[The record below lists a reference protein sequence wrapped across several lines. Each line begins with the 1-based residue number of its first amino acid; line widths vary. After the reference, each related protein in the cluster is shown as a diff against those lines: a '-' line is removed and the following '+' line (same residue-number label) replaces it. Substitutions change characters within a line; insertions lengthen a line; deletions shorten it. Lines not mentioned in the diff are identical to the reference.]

1 MLSQLYPQFPL
12 DDLVDTLSGFP
23 ELISERAFLRCRTVA
38 IKYNNVWWNHATTI
52 TVEEGIAPSPEP
64 TAMFRDVALTE
75 ALLQMS
81 GRITV
86 DSFLSFATDW
96 RRQLHALPRFDFQQP
111 AYVDREASDRRQDS
125 YPRWACRLHELVPSA
140 TNSNLPRG
148 TFLASERKLFAP
160 DLPSLTAKW
169 LGEQFWTSRS
179 NVAYEYR
186 VLIEDRRARI
196 VGLAARRGKL
206 VVDVETR
213 TAQPLFCGARATN
226 VAGTERMFVEP
237 IQDSKASLNLDFP
250 VQELSV
256 WVMLQD
262 GEALDTYYESPH
274 RASWGRENAVYH
286 NTDSEVPMPESATET
301 SVFIEE
307 VEEITSSVTPRVFI
321 SYSHDSPAH
330 KQWVAEF
337 ATFLRHNGIDAVL
350 DQWEIG
356 PGDDITL
363 FMEQGLR
370 DSDRVIVVCTDN
382 YVRKA
387 NAGEGGV
394 GYERMIVTA
403 EIVRDLGT
411 NKFIP
416 LIRDSAGPDRV
427 PTFLGPRF
435 FIDLS
440 SSRVDRDAQME
451 TLLREL
457 LNSPKETRP
466 PLGKSPFTDERGDST
481 AKAETDLR
489 PITAGQGLTPEETY
503 DLAIELARR
512 QDMIG
517 WRQTAKRF
525 SQPLAQALAAWR
537 SRYEGTPPKTIE
549 ELYRAVDDAVE
560 AISPIVALALAGVE
574 TEMPKIRDQR
584 GLVDDLLRIA
594 GWNHA
599 GLVILAD
606 LPNALGFVGHSLL
619 GAMSALTAQFDLVFA
634 MADME
639 IVRWGESTPR
649 RLALDRE
656 VVGSPE
662 SLGGNWVHAW
672 KFISSAA
679 ERWSW
684 LPHIFGDSQRFRTGL
699 SAYYLTLSCDEFAA
713 TAADPAK
720 RAVFEKAQQ
729 VTLDVPLTFA
739 SEEQAVLERATEIV
753 RRNLPALQAR
763 WLSWGLDDTTTRRLW
778 KPWMQISHAWL
789 QAVYPMMGRRL
800 PYANLF

>member
-1 MLSQLYPQFPL
+1 
-12 DDLVDTLSGFP
+12 
-23 ELISERAFLRCRTVA
+23 
-38 IKYNNVWWNHATTI
+38 
-52 TVEEGIAPSPEP
+52 
-64 TAMFRDVALTE
+64 
-75 ALLQMS
+75 
-81 GRITV
+81 
-86 DSFLSFATDW
+86 
-96 RRQLHALPRFDFQQP
+96 LHDP
-111 AYVDREASDRRQDS
+111 
-125 YPRWACRLHELVPSA
+125 
-140 TNSNLPRG
+140 
-148 TFLASERKLFAP
+148 
-160 DLPSLTAKW
+160 
-169 LGEQFWTSRS
+169 
-179 NVAYEYR
+179 
-186 VLIEDRRARI
+186 IEDS
-196 VGLAARRGKL
+196 
-206 VVDVETR
+206 
-213 TAQPLFCGARATN
+213 RAT
-226 VAGTERMFVEP
+226 FD
-237 IQDSKASLNLDFP
+237 IDFP
-250 VQELSV
+250 VEELSV

-286 NTDSEVPMPESATET
+286 KTET
-301 SVFIEE
+301 DDKGWQTPMESGVLAEE
-307 VEEITSSVTPRVFI
+307 VEEIESSGAPQVFI
-321 SYSHDSPAH
+321 SYSHDSPVH

-337 ATFLRHNGIDAVL
+337 ATFLRHNGIDALL

-363 FMEQGLR
+363 FMEQSLR

-416 LIRDSAGPDRV
+416 LIRDSSGPDRV

-435 FIDLS
+435 FVDLS

-466 PLGKSPFTDERGDST
+466 PLGKSPFVNEKSDST
-481 AKAETDLR
+481 SKAEANLQ
-489 PITAGQGLTPEETY
+489 PIATVQGLTPEGTY

-517 WRQTAKRF
+517 WRQTSKRF
-525 SQPLAQALAAWR
+525 SQPLAQTLAAWR
-537 SRYEGTPPKTIE
+537 SKYEATPPKTIE
-549 ELYRAVDDAVE
+549 QLYRAVDDAVG
-560 AISPIVALALAGVE
+560 AISPIIALALAGVE
-574 TEMPKIRDQR
+574 TELPKVRDQR

-606 LPNALGFVGHSLL
+606 LPKALGFVGHSLL

-639 IVRWGESTPR
+639 IIPWGQSKPR
-649 RLALDRE
+649 RLALHKE
-656 VVGSPE
+656 LMGWPE
-662 SLGGNWVHAW
+662 SLGGQCVHAW
-672 KFISSAA
+672 KFIRSAA
-679 ERWSW
+679 ERWDW
-684 LPHIFGDSQRFRTGL
+684 LPHIFGDPERFRTGL

-713 TAADPAK
+713 TAVDPNK
-720 RAVFEKAQQ
+720 AVIFENPQQ
-729 VTLDVPLTFA
+729 AMLDVPLTFA
-739 SEEQAVLERATEIV
+739 SEDEAVLERATEIV

-763 WLSWGLDDTTTRRLW
+763 WLSWGLDNITTRRLW
-778 KPWMQISHAWL
+778 KPWLQISHAWL
-789 QAVYPMMGRRL
+789 QGVYPMMGRRL